1 MLALAY
7 LFQEVMRQARQKKGP
22 MYKVVEDELGVEG
35 LRERLSGMGDSELL
49 RFGWFAKYACSR
61 DGGPAERDREPNILE
76 LYEARQEWNRRK
88 KRLPLRG
95 SF

>member
-1 MLALAY
+1 
-7 LFQEVMRQARQKKGP
+7 
-22 MYKVVEDELGVEG
+22 MYKVAEDELGVEG
-35 LRERLSGMGDSELL
+35 LRERLCEMADDELL
-49 RFGWFAKYACSR
+49 RFGWVAKYACSR
-61 DGGPAERDREPNILE
+61 DGGPGERDRASNILE